1 VSEYAGGPMDI
12 NILTRGATTQFG
24 DSGTFIDYGNYTQ
37 RKVCAHYDCDSII
50 TNRARYCSSCVKLAT
65 VRRTVAQMDQVRVM
79 LGIEEEDADD

>member
-1 VSEYAGGPMDI
+1 MDI

-50 TNRARYCSSCVKLAT
+50 TNRARYCSSCVKT
-65 VRRTVAQMDQVRVM
+65 DVVRKTQAQMAVVRYM
-79 LGIEEEDADD
+79 LGIEEVGE